1 MENIA
6 DKSNVLPIILCGGSG
21 SRLWPLSRKSSPKQ
35 FHNLASTKTMLCNTL
50 ERVSSSGAGAIYAP
64 ARIIGAAQFEGVIAE
79 QSNASS
85 VDVEKFILEPC
96 MRDTCAAIAAAICD
110 VATNN
115 PEQIVLVVPSDHHVA
130 DVDGF
135 TSVISRAL
143 EAVKQDGGI
152 MTIGIKPSHPETQF
166 GYIERAAG
174 SGPIYDVER
183 FREKPDLAAA
193 KAYLDLGTFFW
204 NAGIFMFKAGEM
216 AAEFEGQQPD
226 IWRLASLAVSEGQ
239 QSGKQLYLDKTHFEA
254 CEKVSI
260 DYGIMEHADKIRTI
274 QAAFDWSDLGSWSQ
288 LHEASPQNSNGNVII
303 GNVVTT
309 GVSNS
314 YIRAED
320 RPVAIAGLDDI
331 VVVSQPDAL
340 MVVSREKS
348 FLVKDLH
355 TMISDTPWPPKILN
369 TSGMQIPYQTK
380 IQDWIFK
387 EALPYWAQHS
397 IDYKHGGVHEALDY
411 SGKPVDLGQK
421 RLRVLARQIYC
432 YAEAQMLGW
441 DGDYE
446 KVLDHCV
453 KTLIE
458 TGWHKDGGFI
468 HLYNLDGTVQDD
480 TRDAYDQCFVL
491 LGFAALWK
499 AQKHPLAK
507 EWGEKTLQ
515 FMDKQFADNVNG
527 GFFET
532 PGGSDIRRA
541 NPHMHFFEA
550 MLAWYDATGDE
561 EYLNR
566 AKKIIDLF
574 KTKFFDHENW
584 RLHEMFDAN
593 WVPLDNEINKV
604 EPGHHYEWVWLLLKY
619 VTLSGDE
626 TVKDYARKLYATA
639 LSFGHF
645 PKTDSVA
652 LTMHYDG
659 SQLSP
664 TGRMWC
670 QTEGLK
676 AALALKEH
684 GMTVDGNLASRMLD
698 QIYNRYLDTPQFGGW
713 YDATDSEG
721 RVVSTNM
728 PTSTFYHV
736 LCAFAEY
743 LRVEGTN

>member
-1 MENIA
+1 MNTELEEL
-6 DKSNVLPIILCGGSG
+6 NVLPVILCGGAG
-21 SRLWPLSRKSSPKQ
+21 SRLWPLSRKSAPKQ
-35 FHNLASTKTMLCNTL
+35 FHELASSKTMFCDTL
-50 ERVSSSGAGAIYAP
+50 DRVSSKASDIYAP
-64 ARIIGAAQFEGVIAE
+64 ARIIGAAEFEGVIVE
-79 QSNASS
+79 QSKASTIK
-85 VDVEKFILEPC
+85 VEKYIYEPC
-96 MRDTCAAIAAAICD
+96 MRDTCAAIAAAISD
-110 VATNN
+110 IALSN
-115 PEQIVLVVPSDHHVA
+115 PEQIVLVLPSDHHVA
-130 DVDGF
+130 DLDGF
-135 TSVISRAL
+135 SLTIKRAG
-143 EAVKQDGGI
+143 EAVKLDGGI
-152 MTIGIKPSHPETQF
+152 MTIGIKPNHPETQF
-166 GYIERAAG
+166 GYIERAQG

-204 NAGIFMFKAGEM
+204 NAGIFMFKAGDM
-216 AAEFEGQQPD
+216 ASEFERQQPE
-226 IWRLASLAVSEGQ
+226 IFKFASLAMSNGQ
-239 QSGKQLYLDKTHFEA
+239 QTDNHHYLDKEHFTS

-260 DYGIMEHADKIRTI
+260 DYGIMEHAANIRTI

-288 LHEASPQNSNGNVII
+288 LHEASPQDVKGNAII
-303 GNVVTT
+303 GDVVTT
-309 GVSNS
+309 GVRNS

-331 VVVSQPDAL
+331 VVVSQSDAL
-340 MVVSREKS
+340 MVVARDKS
-348 FLVKDLH
+348 YMVKDLH
-355 TMISDTPWPPKILN
+355 NMISQTPWPPKVLN
-369 TSGMQIPYQTK
+369 TSGIQIPYK
-380 IQDWIFK
+380 DKVKDWIFNL
-387 EALPYWAQHS
+387 ALPYWAKNS
-397 IDYKHGGVHEALDY
+397 IDYEFGGVHEALDY
-411 SGKPVDLGQK
+411 AGKPVDLGKK

-441 DGDYE
+441 DGNYE
-446 KVLDHCV
+446 EVLDHCV

-499 AQKHPLAK
+499 AQKNPLAK

-515 FMDKQFADNVNG
+515 FMDRQFADEQNG
-527 GFFET
+527 GYFET

-550 MLAWYDATGDE
+550 MLAWYEATGE
-561 EYLNR
+561 EQYLDR

-593 WVPLDNEINKV
+593 WVPLDNDINKV

-619 VTLSGDE
+619 VTLSGDNS
-626 TVKDYARKLYATA
+626 VKDYARKLYATA
-639 LSFGHF
+639 LAFGHYTN
-645 PKTDSVA
+645 TDSVA
-652 LTMHYDG
+652 LTMHFDG
-659 SQLSP
+659 SELSP

-698 QIYNRYLDTPQFGGW
+698 QIYNRYLDTPQPGGW

-721 RVVSTNM
+721 RIVSTDM

-736 LCAFAEY
+736 LCAFSEY
-743 LRVEGTN
+743 LRVENLK